1 MIFNPNATHY
11 SSYFAVKAK
20 IELDNKLDKRVNF
33 QPDLD
38 SVRSDFCQMLRWYG
52 VLEVGKFLTA
62 CAPEILMEV
71 QFASDK
77 ALRKFLQSKQKVE
90 TVIKEIMNVRFRA
103 VNPQASE
110 NTLNAIASML

>member
-20 IELDNKLDKRVNF
+20 IELDNKLGKPVNF

-38 SVRSDFCQMLRWYG
+38 PVRSDFCQMLRWYG

-62 CAPEILMEV
+62 PEILMEV

-77 ALRKFLQSKQKVE
+77 SLQKFLQSKRKVE
-90 TVIKEIMNVRFRA
+90 TAIKEIMTVRFRA
-103 VNPQASE
+103 ANPQASK
-110 NTLNAIASML
+110 NTLNATIS